1 MESLSGKAALVTG
14 GSRGIGRAIVEELA
28 ANGADVA
35 INYVHSARGAGELAE
50 NVQARGRRAIA
61 LQANVGVE
69 EEARGM
75 VERAAAELGRLDF
88 LVNNAGISRDH
99 AIQNMTGEEW
109 RAVVDV
115 NLNGVFY
122 CTSAAIPHMIEA
134 GGGKIINIASVLGAL
149 WNIGQVNY
157 ATTKAAIVGF
167 THTAAMELS
176 RYNIS
181 MNAVCPGFIETDMM
195 AGITERKREQFLSRI
210 PMGRFGEARE
220 VASLV
225 RYLIAEQHWSTGQA
239 FSVNGGQYV
248 TI

>member
-1 MESLSGKAALVTG
+1 
-14 GSRGIGRAIVEELA
+14 
-28 ANGADVA
+28 
-35 INYVHSARGAGELAE
+35 
-50 NVQARGRRAIA
+50 
-61 LQANVGVE
+61 
-69 EEARGM
+69 
-75 VERAAAELGRLDF
+75 
-88 LVNNAGISRDH
+88 
-99 AIQNMTGEEW
+99 
-109 RAVVDV
+109 
-115 NLNGVFY
+115 
-122 CTSAAIPHMIEA
+122 
-134 GGGKIINIASVLGAL
+134 
-149 WNIGQVNY
+149 
-157 ATTKAAIVGF
+157 
-167 THTAAMELS
+167 MELS

>member
-1 MESLSGKAALVTG
+1 MEPLSGKAALITG

-35 INYVHSARGAGELAE
+35 INYVRSASEAGELAE

-115 NLNGVFY
+115 NVNGVFY
-122 CTSAAIPHMIEA
+122 CTSARDPAHDRGRRRQDHQHSLRPGSVVEHRA
-134 GGGKIINIASVLGAL
+134 GQLRHDQGRHRRLYPYGGHG
-149 WNIGQVNY
+149 
-157 ATTKAAIVGF
+157 
-167 THTAAMELS
+167 
-176 RYNIS
+176 
-181 MNAVCPGFIETDMM
+181 
-195 AGITERKREQFLSRI
+195 TE
-210 PMGRFGEARE
+210 P
-220 VASLV
+220 V
-225 RYLIAEQHWSTGQA
+225 
-239 FSVNGGQYV
+239 
-248 TI
+248 

>member
-1 MESLSGKAALVTG
+1 MEPLSGKAALVTG

-35 INYVHSARGAGELAE
+35 INYVRSASEAQELAE
-50 NVQARGRRAIA
+50 NVQARGHRAIA

-88 LVNNAGISRDH
+88 LVNNAGISHDH

-115 NLNGVFY
+115 NVNGVFY